1 MRDALADLHTLKASP
16 AALIEAAVAEIAR
29 RFAGRLPNLS
39 SLTVLLPSMQAAAGF
54 KAALR
59 LASGCEVLLLPRF
72 ATLASLAET
81 IPLARIVA
89 PPSLRLAQLYSALKA
104 RSWFDPAELWA
115 LSAELAALF
124 DELTRTQ
131 SQLPATVE
139 EFARWLE
146 KAYAAKPDAAMHFEA
161 RLAHEMWYAFHR
173 ADMDSAGFLDVAG
186 FIDAVAARQ
195 LRLAVLAA
203 APPGPLCAV
212 GLPQLTPVEQAFL
225 HRYAERETVLVV
237 EADEQGATDMLSA
250 CLARAWSG
258 AGDTGPDSAGPGET
272 GPENTNK
279 DIKQRA
285 EAFRAIH
292 PQSPLQDHVALHA
305 AASLEEEALAAAGA
319 IRHWVGEGRR
329 SIALVTAD
337 RLTARRVRALL
348 ERDGILLADE
358 SGWTLSTTSAS
369 TVIMRLLETI
379 SDGFYHRDVLDLA
392 KSPFFATDWLVERKK
407 RAVHRLE
414 GWVREHNLTAGLD
427 RFRALVARQASAED
441 EAEIVR
447 RLEAA
452 RGRLQSGRQTL
463 AAWIDRLHEALASLG
478 ALPGLEA
485 DAAGRQLMEL
495 LALRRRELAGHDE
508 RVSAAEWRRWLN
520 AELEDATFRD
530 DTIDSPV
537 VLTTLA
543 ATRLRRFEAAVL
555 VGADG
560 RHLTARPAV
569 RRLFNQS
576 VRRELG
582 LPGATEAAAQLQSDL
597 MGLFARSDR
606 VLITWQGSKDGE
618 HNAASPW
625 ITRLA
630 VFHTIA
636 YGDGLQR
643 PAMGSRNV
651 SPRAVS
657 GLRVAPAPAVPPTL
671 MPEKISAS
679 AYGSLL
685 ACPYQFFARH
695 VLRLNERD
703 EVSEEMEKRDYG
715 ELVHAILAR
724 FHQTCPDVSA
734 MAASESESALHS
746 ATDEVFRERL
756 ANNYTALAWK
766 MRWERMIPAYLAW
779 QQRWEAGGWHFAGA
793 EKKFEHAIPLTNGAI
808 VQLHG
813 RIDRIDRRH
822 DGTLAVLDYKTQKK
836 SVLAN
841 KLAAPG
847 EDVQLP
853 VYALLAGDVVSDAA
867 YVSLDDRD
875 VATVPL
881 AGPLPSLTQ
890 SVGKRLV
897 DVLDGMTDGQGLPAQ
912 GAASVCFHCEMR
924 GLCRL
929 DYWDDGEDSR

>member
-1 MRDALADLHTLKASP
+1 MRDAPVDFHTLKTSP
-16 AALIEAAVAEIAR
+16 AALIEAASGEIAR

-59 LASGCEVLLLPRF
+59 LASRREVLLLPRF
-72 ATLASLAET
+72 ATLATLGETISLART
-81 IPLARIVA
+81 VA

-104 RSWFDPAELWA
+104 RSWFDPAELWT
-115 LSAELAALF
+115 LSAELADLF
-124 DELTRTQ
+124 DELIRAR

-146 KAYAAKPDAAMHFEA
+146 EAYAAKPDAAMHFEA

-173 ADMDSAGFLDVAG
+173 ADIDSAAFIDVA
-186 FIDAVAARQ
+186 AARQ
-195 LRLAVLAA
+195 LRLAALAA

-212 GLPQLTPVEQAFL
+212 GLPQLSAVERAFL
-225 HRYAERETVLVV
+225 HRYAEHETVLVV
-237 EADEQGATDMLSA
+237 EADEQGATDELSA
-250 CLARAWSG
+250 CFARAWTSADARSRDDASPDD
-258 AGDTGPDSAGPGET
+258 AGD
-272 GPENTNK
+272 
-279 DIKQRA
+279 DIKRRA
-285 EAFRAIH
+285 ETFRAIH

-305 AASLEEEALAAAGA
+305 AASLEDEALAAAGT
-319 IRHWVGEGRR
+319 IRRWVGEGRR
-329 SIALVTAD
+329 SIALVAAD

-392 KSPFFATDWLVERKK
+392 KSPFFATDWAAERKK

-414 GWVREHNLTAGLD
+414 GWVREHNLAAGLD
-427 RFRALVARQASAED
+427 RFRALVARQASADD

-447 RLEAA
+447 RLDAA

-478 ALPGLEA
+478 ALPGLAA

-508 RVSAAEWRRWLN
+508 RMSPAEWRCWLN

-537 VLTTLA
+537 VLTTLS

-597 MGLFARSDR
+597 IGLLARSDR
-606 VLITWQGSKDGE
+606 VLITWQGSKEGE

-625 ITRLA
+625 IIRLA
-630 VFHTIA
+630 AFHAIA
-636 YGDGLQR
+636 YGDDLQR
-643 PAMGSRNV
+643 LGAAFRQVP
-651 SPRAVS
+651 PRVVS
-657 GLRVAPAPAVPPTL
+657 GTRLAPAPAVPRAL
-671 MPEKISAS
+671 MPAQISTS

-695 VLRLNERD
+695 VLRLNERG

-715 ELVHAILAR
+715 ELVHAILAH
-724 FHQTCPDVSA
+724 FHRTCPQVSA
-734 MAASESESALHS
+734 VSADRAESALRN
-746 ATDEVFRERL
+746 ATDEVFHERL
-756 ANNYTALAWK
+756 ENNYAALAWK

-779 QQRWEAGGWHFAGA
+779 QQRWEADGWCFDGA
-793 EKKFEHAIPLTNGAI
+793 EKKFECAVPLTDGTM

-813 RIDRIDRRH
+813 RVDRVDRRH
-822 DGTLAVLDYKTQKK
+822 DGALAVLDYKTQKK

-853 VYALLAGDVVSDAA
+853 VYALLVGNAVSHAA
-867 YVSLDDRD
+867 YVSLDDRV

-881 AGPLPSLTQ
+881 AEPLPSLPQ
-890 SVGKRLV
+890 DVCKRLV
-897 DVLDGMTDGQGLPAQ
+897 DLLDGMTDGQGLPAQ
-912 GAASVCFHCEMR
+912 GAPAACSRCEMR

-929 DYWDDGEDSR
+929 DYWDDSEDSR